1 MTSTISERF
10 LKRILVLR
18 QHHSKCE
25 SLYDKMATMG
35 KQESD
40 AESGY
45 KTEGPKRTTKV
56 RNNSASELVPELQRT
71 ESVFLTKEMLG
82 IPRDSLPSSEDSGSE
97 DDYVPDSNSSSSEEP
112 SDEEP
117 AKKVRPKVSSAKS
130 SDEEPAKKVRPKV
143 SSAKSSDEKPA
154 KKVRP
159 KVSSAKSSDGTTAT
173 TSFSATDNEKSS
185 SESVVVMNVKKK
197 SDGSRAY
204 SKRHF
209 CLFCSKP
216 YAKMARH
223 LEHVHK
229 NEAEV
234 AAAVRFPKNSK
245 SRRIHLDLLRKKGNR
260 AHNIDV
266 IREGS
271 GVIVPCKQTSDS
283 NINPNDFLHCLSC
296 QGLFKRRFLW
306 KHMKRCTLARQCG
319 VLKPG
324 KNRIQSLCANAQPVP
339 VGVSAKLWKLLSEMS
354 QDDVTHAAKNDVCI
368 VKMGEQMFNKI
379 GHDPSKHEYIRQ
391 KMREVGR
398 LLLAGTQESPMKTM
412 EDFILPSNFPH
423 VVNAVKDVAGFDSN
437 SNSFKIPSLALKLG
451 HSLQK
456 IASIIECNA
465 MISGKKKI
473 VENAQHFKQ
482 IYRTCWN
489 ENVSSSA
496 LKTLSEAKWN
506 TPQLL
511 PFTEDVKKMHMYMD
525 QKQKEA
531 YQQLTNEESSRNW
544 VDLAEVTLAQLILF
558 NRRREGEVSKMRLT
572 AFTETDV
579 PLHADVAEALTALEK
594 KLCEHFKRIEIRGK
608 RDRKVPLLLTPA
620 MQASMELLVKT
631 RASCEVLENNIYFF
645 ARPRQETFIRGYK
658 CIHQF
663 AKECQA
669 KYPERLSST
678 KLRKHVSTLSKVLNL
693 KDTEMDQLADFLGHN
708 IAVHRKFYRL
718 PEGTLQLAK
727 VSKVLMAME
736 RGCLMDYKGKNLD
749 EIEID
754 PNETIPEESDH
765 SESELTDEELSP
777 PSTSYLPSAA
787 KKRTSKKKQCMQS
800 EEESEDPGSAA
811 KKRTSKKKHCMQSED
826 ESEDPGSAAKK
837 RTSKMKSQSKC
848 DEMNSDV
855 PDAASKTS
863 CRKRRPWSQEEIRA
877 VEKTLMKFITTGR
890 TPGKADCVS
899 CINSAPEAL
908 KFRDWMSVK
917 FYVKN
922 RCVSYQRTTQTLL

>member
-1 MTSTISERF
+1 MTSANERF
-10 LKRILVLR
+10 LKRMLVLR

-25 SLYDKMATMG
+25 SRYDKMTTME

-56 RNNSASELVPELQRT
+56 RNNSGSEFVPELQRT

-82 IPRDSLPSSEDSGSE
+82 SPRDSLTSSEDSGSE
-97 DDYVPDSNSSSSEEP
+97 DDYVPDSEE
-112 SDEEP
+112 
-117 AKKVRPKVSSAKS
+117 
-130 SDEEPAKKVRPKV
+130 
-143 SSAKSSDEKPA
+143 
-154 KKVRP
+154 
-159 KVSSAKSSDGTTAT
+159 
-173 TSFSATDNEKSS
+173 
-185 SESVVVMNVKKK
+185 
-197 SDGSRAY
+197 
-204 SKRHF
+204 
-209 CLFCSKP
+209 
-216 YAKMARH
+216 
-223 LEHVHK
+223 
-229 NEAEV
+229 
-234 AAAVRFPKNSK
+234 
-245 SRRIHLDLLRKKGNR
+245 
-260 AHNIDV
+260 
-266 IREGS
+266 
-271 GVIVPCKQTSDS
+271 
-283 NINPNDFLHCLSC
+283 
-296 QGLFKRRFLW
+296 
-306 KHMKRCTLARQCG
+306 
-319 VLKPG
+319 
-324 KNRIQSLCANAQPVP
+324 LCNQ
-339 VGVSAKLWKLLSEMS
+339 
-354 QDDVTHAAKNDVCI
+354 NDVWI

-398 LLLAGTQESPMKTM
+398 LLSAGRQESQMQTM

-423 VVNAVKDVAGFDSN
+423 VVNAVKHVAGFDSN
-437 SNSFKIPSLALKLG
+437 SNSFKIPSLALILG

-456 IASIIECNA
+456 IASIIECHA

-482 IYRTCWN
+482 MYRTCWN
-489 ENVSSSA
+489 EKVSSSA

-506 TPQLL
+506 NPQLL

-525 QKQKEA
+525 QKQKDV
-531 YQQLTNEESSRNW
+531 YQQLTNKESSSNW

-608 RDRKVPLLLTPA
+608 RDRKVSLLLTPA

-631 RASCEVLENNIYFF
+631 RASCDVLENNIYFF
-645 ARPRQETFIRGYK
+645 ARPRQDTFIRGYK

-663 AKECQA
+663 ANECQA
-669 KYPERLSST
+669 KYPECLSST

-693 KDTEMDQLADFLGHN
+693 MDTEMDQLADFLGHN

-727 VSKVLMAME
+727 VSKVLMAIE

-749 EIEID
+749 EIQID

-765 SESELTDEELSP
+765 SESELTGEELSP
-777 PSTSYLPSAA
+777 SSTSYLPSAA
-787 KKRTSKKKQCMQS
+787 KKSTSKKKHCRQS
-800 EEESEDPGSAA
+800 EDESEDPGSAA
-811 KKRTSKKKHCMQSED
+811 KKRTSKKKHCRQSED
-826 ESEDPGSAAKK
+826 ESEDPGSAAKKRTSKKKHSWQSEDESEDPGSAAKKRTSKKKDCRQSEEESDDPGSAAKK

-848 DEMNSDV
+848 DELNSDV
-855 PDAASKTS
+855 PDTASKIS
-863 CRKRRPWSQEEIRA
+863 CRKRRPWSPAEISA
-877 VEKTLMKFITTGR
+877 VEKTLMTCITTGR
-890 TPGKADCVS
+890 TPGKADCMD
-899 CINSAPEAL
+899 CIKSAPEAL
-908 KFRDWMSVK
+908 KYRDWTSVK

-922 RCVSYQRTTQTLL
+922 RCVSYQRTTQNL

>member
-197 SDGSRAY
+197 SD
-204 SKRHF
+204 
-209 CLFCSKP
+209 
-216 YAKMARH
+216 
-223 LEHVHK
+223 
-229 NEAEV
+229 
-234 AAAVRFPKNSK
+234 
-245 SRRIHLDLLRKKGNR
+245 
-260 AHNIDV
+260 
-266 IREGS
+266 
-271 GVIVPCKQTSDS
+271 PCKQTSDS

-787 KKRTSKKKQCMQS
+787 KKRTSKKK
-800 EEESEDPGSAA
+800 
-811 KKRTSKKKHCMQSED
+811 HCMQSQD
-826 ESEDPGSAAKK
+826 ESEDPGSATKK

-863 CRKRRPWSQEEIRA
+863 CRKRRPWSQEEICA

>member
-1 MTSTISERF
+1 MTSTNSERF

-143 SSAKSSDEKPA
+143 SSAKSSD
-154 KKVRP
+154 
-159 KVSSAKSSDGTTAT
+159 GTTT

-271 GVIVPCKQTSDS
+271 GVIVPCKQTSDR
-283 NINPNDFLHCLSC
+283 NINPQDFLHCLSC

-531 YQQLTNEESSRNW
+531 YQQLTNEKSSRNW

-645 ARPRQETFIRGYK
+645 SRPRQETFIRGYK

-787 KKRTSKKKQCMQS
+787 KKRTSKKK
-800 EEESEDPGSAA
+800 
-811 KKRTSKKKHCMQSED
+811 HCMQSED
-826 ESEDPGSAAKK
+826 ESEDPGSATKK

>member
-1 MTSTISERF
+1 MTSTNSERF

-143 SSAKSSDEKPA
+143 SSAKSSD
-154 KKVRP
+154 
-159 KVSSAKSSDGTTAT
+159 GTTT

-271 GVIVPCKQTSDS
+271 GVIVPCKQTSDR
-283 NINPNDFLHCLSC
+283 NINPQDFLHCLSC

-531 YQQLTNEESSRNW
+531 YQQLTNEKSSRNW

-645 ARPRQETFIRGYK
+645 SRPRQETFIRGYK

-787 KKRTSKKKQCMQS
+787 KKRTSKKK
-800 EEESEDPGSAA
+800 
-811 KKRTSKKKHCMQSED
+811 HCMQSED
-826 ESEDPGSAAKK
+826 ESEDPGSATKK
-837 RTSKMKSQSKC
+837 LFVLGTSKMKSQSKC